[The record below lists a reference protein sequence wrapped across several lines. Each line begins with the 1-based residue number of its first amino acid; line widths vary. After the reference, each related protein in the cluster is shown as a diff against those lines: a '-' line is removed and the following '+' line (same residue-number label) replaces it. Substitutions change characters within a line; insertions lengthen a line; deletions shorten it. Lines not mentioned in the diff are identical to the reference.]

1 MELIRF
7 KYGSLKPNA
16 LLSRAVAGVMRNS
29 LVYTLP
35 GSVKAVEE
43 YITEIIPTL
52 RHSIYMLHNLDAH

>member
-1 MELIRF
+1 MC
-7 KYGSLKPNA
+7 ST
-16 LLSRAVAGVMRNS
+16 

-43 YITEIIPTL
+43 YMTEITPTL